1 MPKGKKMIIGEKFFC
16 QYDSC
21 DLACTVGYN
30 CPKIKR
36 FGLISK
42 MNLPEF
48 YKRYVPNQSFN
59 F

>member
-1 MPKGKKMIIGEKFFC
+1 MIKAEKFFC
-16 QYDSC
+16 QIDSC

-36 FGLISK
+36 FGLINK
-42 MNLPEF
+42 MKLPQF
-48 YKRYVPNQSFN
+48 HNRYVPYQSFN

>member
-1 MPKGKKMIIGEKFFC
+1 MNKNAVRGEKFFC
-16 QYDSC
+16 QYDSY
-21 DLACTVGYN
+21 DIACTVGYN

-42 MNLPEF
+42 MNLTDF
-48 YKRYVPNQSFN
+48 YIRYVSNQSFN